1 MKTVIIDLEKVQVF
15 KVGQQ
20 YSQNDVVLKFINIDF
35 GGDLYIN
42 VMDENGASIDS
53 SIYPMP
59 LFNNQYII
67 SEPLTSVKG
76 TYKAQLMIK
85 GFKNEYIALTKIFYM
100 IVEESLPIEDIDT
113 RPVDPNLL
121 LLYEQLNDSLNTINQ
136 LKNDVQSLEYRVS
149 QLEGA

>member
-53 SIYPMP
+53 SIY
-59 LFNNQYII
+59 QSDDI
-67 SEPLTSVKG
+67 VKM
-76 TYKAQLMIK
+76 YLHEI
-85 GFKNEYIALTKIFYM
+85 
-100 IVEESLPIEDIDT
+100 
-113 RPVDPNLL
+113 
-121 LLYEQLNDSLNTINQ
+121 
-136 LKNDVQSLEYRVS
+136 
-149 QLEGA
+149 